1 MSGAKSAWWRRAGRL
16 WRGIWPPALAV
27 LVGLG
32 LWELAVRA
40 TGVEP
45 WLLPAPSAVLG
56 ALAEHRDLL
65 LAAAGRTA
73 QSTFAGFAL
82 AAGIGVLLG
91 TLLASVP
98 FLRRGVYPLTN
109 LLQMVPL
116 VAVAPLLTIW
126 FGYGGTA
133 VTASACLVALFPVVA
148 NTVDGLGG
156 VDARLRELFALY
168 GASRWQRWWRLELPS
183 ALPGIFTGL
192 RVAAGLAVIGA
203 VVGEFVSGFAGD
215 DAPLGI
221 VVLTALRE
229 ARTDLV
235 FAAVALSAAVGFAL
249 YGVVSLL
256 AQVFLG
262 RWHPSAGP

>member
-1 MSGAKSAWWRRAGRL
+1 MSTPKPARRVLKLLGNL
-16 WRGIWPPALAV
+16 WPPV
-27 LVGLG
+27 LVVAVALG
-32 LWELAVRA
+32 VWELGVRLS
-40 TGVEP
+40 GVGA
-45 WLLPAPSAVLG
+45 WLLPAPSVVAQ
-56 ALAEHRDLL
+56 ALVEHRDLL
-65 LAAAGRTA
+65 AAATLRTA
-73 QSTFAGFAL
+73 RSTFAGFGL
-82 AAGIGVLLG
+82 AASLGVLLG
-91 TLLASVP
+91 TVLASVR

-126 FGYGGTA
+126 FGYGGAA

-148 NTVDGLGG
+148 NTVDGLSS
-156 VDARLRELFALY
+156 VDVRLRELFALY

-203 VVGEFVSGFAGD
+203 VVGEFVSGFSGD
-215 DAPLGI
+215 EAPLGI

-235 FAAVALSAAVGFAL
+235 FAAVALSATVGFAL
-249 YGVVSLL
+249 YGAVNLL
-256 AQVFLG
+256 AQALLG
-262 RWHPSAGP
+262 RWHPSSGS

>member
-1 MSGAKSAWWRRAGRL
+1 MGLKLWTRL
-16 WRGIWPPALAV
+16 WPPLVAVAL
-27 LVGLG
+27 GLG
-32 LWELAVRA
+32 AWELAVHL
-40 TGVEP
+40 TGVAA
-45 WLLPAPSAVLG
+45 WLLPPPSAVLR
-56 ALAEHRDLL
+56 AL
-65 LAAAGRTA
+65 LAQREMLGAAVGRTA
-73 QSTFAGFAL
+73 QATFAGFGL
-82 AAGIGVLLG
+82 AAGLGILLG

-116 VAVAPLLTIW
+116 VAVAPLLTLW
-126 FGYGGTA
+126 FDYGGAA

-148 NTVDGLGG
+148 NTVDGLGS
-156 VDARLRELFALY
+156 VDGRLRELFALY

-203 VVGEFVSGFAGD
+203 VVGEFVSGFSGAE
-215 DAPLGI
+215 APLGI

-235 FAAVALSAAVGFAL
+235 FAAVALSACVGFAL
-249 YGVVSLL
+249 YGAVSLV
-256 AQVFLG
+256 AQALLG
-262 RWHPSAGP
+262 RWHPSAGG